1 MAIDATGGLTGWDL
15 TGFHEG
21 HDTEC
26 WRRLGAHEMKIT
38 DDERGEVFG
47 TRFSVWAPNAQ
58 AVRLVGDF
66 NYWNGD
72 QTYLH
77 LIPGAGVWAIFMEG
91 VSTGALYKYEVLGA
105 DGVWRLKADPFAQ
118 FCEAAPH
125 TASIVYESQY
135 AWNDEQWLYYRGLK
149 KQYEEPVSI
158 YEVHLGSWRRG
169 LTYLELA
176 EQLVEYVSWQGYTHV
191 ELMPAAEHPY
201 EGSWGYHVTGYFAPI
216 SRFGSPDEF
225 RHLVNALHEAG
236 IGVIVDWVPGH
247 FATDPWALQRFDG
260 TALYEHEDPRLGW
273 HPDWGSYIF
282 NFGRNEVKSFLI
294 SNAYY
299 WLNEYHIDGLRV
311 DGVASMLYLDYS
323 RKEGQW
329 VPNKYGGNENLEAV
343 ELLQAVNSHSYRRKP
358 GIMMIAEEST
368 SWPGVTRDVAHGGLG
383 FGFKWNMGWMNDSL
397 RYLGR
402 EPIYRQYHHHEMTFA
417 MAYAYSE
424 NFILPIS
431 HDEVVHGK
439 GSMFERVPQDE
450 WRKFGTLRAFYA
462 FMWSHPGKQLL
473 FMGTEFGQ
481 RREFS
486 EQASIDWEQSAHW
499 GHRGVQRLIKD
510 MNGVYKEHPALFRLD
525 SDPGG
530 FSWIE
535 ADDAG
540 GNVFAFLRYDGE
552 GQMIACLTNFSSE
565 PRPDYRI
572 GLPKEGVWTE
582 VLNTDAEYYDG
593 TGKIGNLG
601 QVVAHGVP
609 SHGYGA
615 SASVTLPPLGAV
627 WLLFESEPTEESEE
641 PEKVKAGV
649 QAAAKQA
656 SPPRSRTA
664 PDEEPAVEEPV
675 PPAAPAAPTAT
686 SAVTAGGSTE
696 ASAEESVRRKGCRFD
711 LSGGEEGRRDRRTGG
726 QKGCERGRRGQG
738 EGGRGGRPRQGQ

>member
-1 MAIDATGGLTGWDL
+1 MAFDPTGGLTGWDL
-15 TGFHEG
+15 SGFHEG

-26 WRRLGAHEMKIT
+26 YRRLGAHEIT
-38 DDERGEVFG
+38 IPDDERGEVSG

-66 NYWNGD
+66 NYWNGE
-72 QTYLH
+72 QSYLH
-77 LIPGAGVWAIFMEG
+77 LVPGSGVWAIFREG
-91 VSTGALYKYEVLGA
+91 VGTGALYKYEVLGA

-118 FCEAAPH
+118 FYEAAPH
-125 TASIVYESQY
+125 TASIVYSSRFT
-135 AWNDEQWLYYRGLK
+135 WNDEQWIYYRGLK
-149 KQYEEPVSI
+149 KQYQEPVSI

-201 EGSWGYHVTGYFAPI
+201 EGSWGYHVTGYFAPV

-294 SNAYY
+294 SNAFY
-299 WLNEYHIDGLRV
+299 WLEEYHIDGLRV

-323 RKEGQW
+323 RNEGQW

-343 ELLQAVNSHSYRRKP
+343 ELLQAVNAHSYRRKP

-368 SWPGVTRDVAHGGLG
+368 SWPGVTRDVANGGLG

-439 GSMFERVPQDE
+439 GSMFERMPQDE

-462 FMWSHPGKQLL
+462 FMWCHPGKQLL

-486 EQASIDWEQSAHW
+486 EQRSIDWDQSAHW

-510 MNGVYKEHPALFRLD
+510 MNEVYREHPALYRLD
-525 SDPGG
+525 SDPAG

-540 GNVFAFLRYDGE
+540 GNVFGFLRYDGE
-552 GQMIACLTNFSSE
+552 GQMVACLINFSSE

-572 GLPKEGVWTE
+572 GLPKEGVWKE
-582 VLNTDAEYYDG
+582 ILNTDASYYDG

-601 QVVAHGVP
+601 QVVAHAVP

-627 WLLFESEPTEESEE
+627 WLLFEPTLTEESEE
-641 PEKVKAGV
+641 PEKVEAGV
-649 QAAAKQA
+649 KAAAKQA
-656 SPPRSRTA
+656 SPHRSKRVAADEVVAEPTPTPTPTPTPAPRASATA
-664 PDEEPAVEEPV
+664 AEEETVVEKVTGSIAHAVRKVGQTVEE
-675 PPAAPAAPTAT
+675 AAKKAAQEAEAAKERAVKEAGSKQKGPT
-686 SAVTAGGSTE
+686 GST
-696 ASAEESVRRKGCRFD
+696 
-711 LSGGEEGRRDRRTGG
+711 
-726 QKGCERGRRGQG
+726 
-738 EGGRGGRPRQGQ
+738 